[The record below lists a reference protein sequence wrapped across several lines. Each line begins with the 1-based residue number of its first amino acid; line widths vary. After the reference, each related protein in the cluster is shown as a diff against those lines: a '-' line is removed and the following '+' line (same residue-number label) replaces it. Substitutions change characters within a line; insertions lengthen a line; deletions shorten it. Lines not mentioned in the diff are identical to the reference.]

1 LIVSSD
7 GLRSLLI
14 GEAEKGS
21 CALILRRVALIQRGE
36 GECAVAADN
45 LIGRSADLRPNQV
58 LPASTFMI
66 AANLR
71 ISPTSLLAFA
81 TAHQIWRYHRL
92 GEAGDH
98 SWMRPASG
106 PRDFAAFR
114 GQITYQLFTWN

>member
-1 LIVSSD
+1 MRRRGRQFD
-7 GLRSLLI
+7 WQERRPAPEPGLAGLDLHD
-14 GEAEKGS
+14 
-21 CALILRRVALIQRGE
+21 RG
-36 GECAVAADN
+36 D
-45 LIGRSADLRPNQV
+45 
-58 LPASTFMI
+58 
-66 AANLR
+66 LR

-114 GQITYQLFTWN
+114 GQIT